1 VEVRV
6 AKSAA
11 GFRARASRWGQWCV
25 AAGLIALAG
34 CAWVE
39 PAYLANGMKVVRIAC
54 GMTIDA
60 GSSCYKMAGDIC
72 GRRGFALFDWDGK
85 PWQLPYPDP
94 ASLENELILG
104 TTSLLVA
111 CRS

>member
-11 GFRARASRWGQWCV
+11 GFRARASRWGQWCA
-25 AAGLIALAG
+25 AAGLITLAG

-39 PAYLANGMKVVRIAC
+39 PAYLTNGMKVVRIAC

-111 CRS
+111 CRT

>member
-1 VEVRV
+1 M
-6 AKSAA
+6 AKSAV
-11 GFRARASRWGQWCV
+11 GFRPRTSWKLLCV
-25 AAGLIALAG
+25 PAGMLLALAS
-34 CAWVE
+34 CTWVE

-60 GSSCYKMAGDIC
+60 GSSCYKIAGDIC

-85 PWQLPYPDP
+85 PWQLPYPDTM
-94 ASLENELILG
+94 SLESDMILG

>member
-1 VEVRV
+1 V
-6 AKSAA
+6 AKSA
-11 GFRARASRWGQWCV
+11 GGSRRRALKWTAWCI
-25 AAGLIALAG
+25 ALGLPVLAG
-34 CAWVE
+34 CGWAE

-54 GMTIDA
+54 SMTIDA

-94 ASLENELILG
+94 TGLANDMILG

>member
-1 VEVRV
+1 M

-11 GFRARASRWGQWCV
+11 GSRCRASKWRQWCV
-25 AAGLIALAG
+25 AAGLLAAAG
-34 CAWVE
+34 CTWAE

-60 GSSCYKMAGDIC
+60 GSSCYKIAGDVC

-94 ASLENELILG
+94 TGLENDMILG

>member
-1 VEVRV
+1 MT
-6 AKSAA
+6 KNAA
-11 GFRARASRWGQWCV
+11 GSRPRALKRASWFAG
-25 AAGLIALAG
+25 AGLLALAG
-34 CAWVE
+34 CTWVE
-39 PAYLANGMKVVRIAC
+39 TAYLANGMKVVRIAC

-60 GSSCYKMAGDIC
+60 GSSCYKVAGDIC

-94 ASLENELILG
+94 TGLENDMILG